1 MGFTSTRLMGYHCDT
16 FYEVMRA
23 FQIGGIATLAEQKRG
38 PRNPHPNRVATD
50 IETDPRLLVAV
61 PDAGT
66 AARGESA
73 APRQREGQQRAEGR
87 RQSLHAGHR
96 RRLVLLRLREGYTSK
111 MPITACDLMHD
122 RVLPFY
128 ENLGLTV
135 GAVLTDNGRDFRGK
149 PESHP

>member
-1 MGFTSTRLMGYHCDT
+1 
-16 FYEVMRA
+16 
-23 FQIGGIATLAEQKRG
+23 
-38 PRNPHPNRVATD
+38 
-50 IETDPRLLVAV
+50 
-61 PDAGT
+61 
-66 AARGESA
+66 
-73 APRQREGQQRAEGR
+73 
-87 RQSLHAGHR
+87 
-96 RRLVLLRLREGYTSK
+96 